1 MRKICKLKDYIAVF
15 ATRKGGW
22 KKILWMRKKR
32 KNVLWCSS
40 LLSRLRR
47 DDDNDAM
54 AYQCFMAYKI
64 EEIEFSDKPETGGK

>member
-1 MRKICKLKDYIAVF
+1 
-15 ATRKGGW
+15 
-22 KKILWMRKKR
+22 MRKKR

-64 EEIEFSDKPETGGK
+64 EEIEFSDNPETGGK